1 VNSSSP
7 APRRTPKLRVSQRVE
22 GTLQAEPG
30 APDGGRSPEQVAAK
44 PLASA
49 LAATELQQALQEV
62 CQQVGWSYGEAW
74 SPCPD
79 GTLQLLPAWYGA
91 DPGLASFRRPT
102 EALRFMP
109 RVGLPGR
116 VLRCRQAVFVADVA
130 SDPAFCRPSAARKAG
145 LVAGIGVPVLAGGT
159 MVAVLVFFGPA
170 TEVSGWPKIM
180 QLARAAA
187 SRLGSPAHAEEP
199 LGAAPL
205 APA

>member
-7 APRRTPKLRVSQRVE
+7 APRWTPTLRVSQRVE
-22 GTLQAEPG
+22 GTLQAEPC

-49 LAATELQQALQEV
+49 LAPTELQQALQEV
-62 CQQVGWSYGEAW
+62 CQQAGWSYGEAW

-116 VLRCRQAVFVADVA
+116 VLRCRQAVFVAEVA

-145 LVAGIGVPVLAGGT
+145 LVAGIGVPVLAGGPWSPSWSSLGQPPRCR
-159 MVAVLVFFGPA
+159 AGRRSCSLLVRPPA
-170 TEVSGWPKIM
+170 GW
-180 QLARAAA
+180 AAPRTRR
-187 SRLGSPAHAEEP
+187 SRC
-199 LGAAPL
+199 GAAPL

>member
-1 VNSSSP
+1 M
-7 APRRTPKLRVSQRVE
+7 RVSQRLE
-22 GTLQAEPG
+22 GRLQAEPG
-30 APDGGRSPEQVAAK
+30 APDGGRSPHQVAAT

-49 LAATELQQALQEV
+49 LARTEFQQALQEV
-62 CQQVGWSYGEAW
+62 CQQAGWSYGEAW

-91 DPGLASFRRPT
+91 DPDLASFRRPT

-116 VLRCRQAVFVADVA
+116 VLGCRQAVFAADVT

-159 MVAVLVFFGPA
+159 VVAVLVFLGRA
-170 TEVSGWPKIM
+170 TEVPGWPKLM
-180 QLARAAA
+180 QLAGAAA
-187 SRLGSPAHAEEP
+187 RRLGSPAHAEEP
-199 LGAAPL
+199 LRAAPL
-205 APA
+205 AST

>member
-1 VNSSSP
+1 MNSSSP

-22 GTLQAEPG
+22 GTLQAEPC
-30 APDGGRSPEQVAAK
+30 APDGGRSPQQVAAK

-49 LAATELQQALQEV
+49 LAPTELQQALQEV
-62 CQQVGWSYGEAW
+62 CQQAGWPYGEAW
-74 SPCPD
+74 SPSPD

-116 VLRCRQAVFVADVA
+116 VLRCRQAVFVAEVA
-130 SDPAFCRPSAARKAG
+130 RDPAFCRPSAARKAG

-159 MVAVLVFFGPA
+159 LVAVLVFFGRA

-187 SRLGSPAHAEEP
+187 SRLGSPAHA
-199 LGAAPL
+199 
-205 APA
+205 

>member
-1 VNSSSP
+1 M
-7 APRRTPKLRVSQRVE
+7 
-22 GTLQAEPG
+22 LQGEPG
-30 APDGGRSPEQVAAK
+30 APDGGRSPKQVAAT

-49 LAATELQQALQEV
+49 LARTELQHALQEV
-62 CQQVGWSYGEAW
+62 CQQAGWSYGEAW

-109 RVGLPGR
+109 GVGLPSR
-116 VLRCRQAVFVADVA
+116 VLGCRQAVLVADVA

-145 LVAGIGVPVLAGGT
+145 LVAGIGVPVLAEGT
-159 MVAVLVFFGPA
+159 VVAVLVFFGRA
-170 TEVSGWPKIM
+170 TELSGWPKLM

-187 SRLGSPAHAEEP
+187 ERLGSPANTEEP
-199 LGAAPL
+199 LRAAPP

>member
-7 APRRTPKLRVSQRVE
+7 APRPTPRLRVSQRLE
-22 GTLQAEPG
+22 GTLQDEPG
-30 APDGGRSPEQVAAK
+30 APDSGHAPQQMAAK

-49 LAATELQQALQEV
+49 LAPTELQQALQEV
-62 CQQVGWSYGEAW
+62 CQQAGWSYGEAW

-79 GTLQLLPAWYGA
+79 GTLQLLHAWYGA

-116 VLRCRQAVFVADVA
+116 VLDCGQAVFVADVA

-145 LVAGIGVPVLAGGT
+145 LVAGIGVPVLAGET
-159 MVAVLVFFGPA
+159 VVAVLVFFGGA

-187 SRLGSPAHAEEP
+187 SRLGSPGHAEK
-199 LGAAPL
+199 LLRAAPV
-205 APA
+205 AST

>member
-7 APRRTPKLRVSQRVE
+7 TPRRSPTLRVSQRVE

-30 APDGGRSPEQVAAK
+30 VPDGGRSPQQVAAK
-44 PLASA
+44 PVASA
-49 LAATELQQALQEV
+49 LARTELQQALQEV
-62 CQQVGWSYGEAW
+62 CQQAGWSYGEAW
-74 SPCPD
+74 SSCPD

-116 VLRCRQAVFVADVA
+116 VLGCGQAVLVADVA

-159 MVAVLVFFGPA
+159 VVAVLVFFGGA
-170 TEVSGWPKIM
+170 TEVSGWPKLM
-180 QLARAAA
+180 QLAGAAA

-205 APA
+205 AST

>member
-7 APRRTPKLRVSQRVE
+7 APRPTPRLRVSQRVD
-22 GTLQAEPG
+22 GTLQGEPG
-30 APDGGRSPEQVAAK
+30 VPDGGHSPKQVAAK

-49 LAATELQQALQEV
+49 LAHTELQQALQEV
-62 CQQVGWSYGEAW
+62 CQQAGWSYGEAW

-109 RVGLPGR
+109 LVGLPGR
-116 VLRCRQAVFVADVA
+116 VLGCRQAVFVADVA
-130 SDPAFCRPSAARKAG
+130 SDPAFCRPTAARKAG
-145 LVAGIGVPVLAGGT
+145 LVAGIGVPVLAEGT
-159 MVAVLVFFGPA
+159 VVAVLVFFGRA
-170 TEVSGWPKIM
+170 TEVSGRPKIM
-180 QLARAAA
+180 QLAQAAA

-199 LGAAPL
+199 LQAAPL

>member
-1 VNSSSP
+1 VD
-7 APRRTPKLRVSQRVE
+7 

-30 APDGGRSPEQVAAK
+30 VPDGGRPPQQVAAK
-44 PLASA
+44 PLASV
-49 LAATELQQALQEV
+49 LSCTEFQHALQEV
-62 CQQVGWSYGEAW
+62 CQQAGWSYGEAW

-91 DPGLASFRRPT
+91 DPGLALFRRPT

-116 VLRCRQAVFVADVA
+116 VLGCGQAVLVADVA
-130 SDPAFCRPSAARKAG
+130 SDPAFCRPSAAGKVG

-159 MVAVLVFFGPA
+159 VVVVLVFFGRA
-170 TEVSGWPKIM
+170 TEVSGWPRLM
-180 QLARAAA
+180 QLAQAAA
-187 SRLGSPAHAEEP
+187 ERLGSPAHAEES
-199 LGAAPL
+199 LRAAPL